1 MKQET
6 KTLLVGLTT
15 NYDTGNNVL
24 VVAARSPLSTDVTPI
39 NIIKGK
45 EALELWGKLINA
57 KETEN
62 GRVK

>member
-15 NYDTGNNVL
+15 NYDTGDNVL
-24 VVAARSPLSTDVTPI
+24 VVAARSPLATDVTPI